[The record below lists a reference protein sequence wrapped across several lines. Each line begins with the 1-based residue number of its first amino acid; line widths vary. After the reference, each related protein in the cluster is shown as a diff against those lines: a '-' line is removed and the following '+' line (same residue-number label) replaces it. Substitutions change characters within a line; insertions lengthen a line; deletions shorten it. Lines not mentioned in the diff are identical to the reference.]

1 MDQVT
6 LKRINLDATDGEVFG
21 HFFPNSPGAD
31 CSIITFV
38 NAGQMPKTPYRKEG
52 KKQEL

>member
-6 LKRINLDATDGEVFG
+6 LKRINLDATDGEAFG
-21 HFFPNSPGAD
+21 HFFPDAPGAD

-38 NAGQMPKTPYRKEG
+38 NAGQMPKTPHRKEG
-52 KKQEL
+52 KKRES